1 VNVRRALVALLL
13 LVACTGSGATSSPSV
28 ATADGTPVAPAV
40 SEAVRCPAHV
50 PERLSSKGISGLRRT
65 LVPLG
70 PSRAVICRYPPISA
84 DPRRPSVATVNGASL
99 AALVTS
105 LDALR
110 PMPRGLFA
118 CPIDDGSMYLLR
130 FDYPDGGRLSVIVH
144 LSGCRFAT
152 NGRRNVS
159 ITAKVRTTLASLMR
173 SSTG

>member
-1 VNVRRALVALLL
+1 M
-13 LVACTGSGATSSPSV
+13 
-28 ATADGTPVAPAV
+28 
-40 SEAVRCPAHV
+40 PAH
-50 PERLSSKGISGLRRT
+50 
-65 LVPLG
+65 
-70 PSRAVICRYPPISA
+70 
-84 DPRRPSVATVNGASL
+84 PRRPSVATVSGSSL
-99 AALVTS
+99 AELVRS

-118 CPIDDGSMYLLR
+118 CPLDDGSMYLLR

-159 ITAKVRTTLASLMR
+159 VAAKVRTLLTSLIR

>member
-1 VNVRRALVALLL
+1 L
-13 LVACTGSGATSSPSV
+13 SP
-28 ATADGTPVAPAV
+28 
-40 SEAVRCPAHV
+40 R
-50 PERLSSKGISGLRRT
+50 GISGLRRT

-70 PSRAVICRYPPISA
+70 SSGAEICRYPPVSA
-84 DPRRPSVATVNGASL
+84 HPRRPTVATVNGEPL

-130 FDYPDGGRLSVIVH
+130 FDYPDGGRLSVIMH

-152 NGRRNVS
+152 NGRRNVWV
-159 ITAKVRTTLASLMR
+159 TAKVRNILASLMR